1 MTKSYDIILTT
12 TGSKEEADRLAEM
25 LVSRQLA
32 ACVQVINIG
41 STYMWQGKI
50 TQEAEFLL
58 LIKTASHL
66 YSEVEKIIVENH
78 SYEIPEIIQIPIVQG
93 LPAYL
98 ARIDENTK

>member
-25 LVSRQLA
+25 LISRQLA

-98 ARIDENTK
+98 AWIDENTK

>member
-12 TGSKEEADRLAEM
+12 TGSKEETDRLAEM

-41 STYMWQGKI
+41 STYMWQGKM

-98 ARIDENTK
+98 AWIDENTK

>member
-25 LVSRQLA
+25 LISRQLA

-78 SYEIPEIIQIPIVQG
+78 NYEIPEIIQIPIVQG

-98 ARIDENTK
+98 AWIDENTK

>member
-41 STYMWQGKI
+41 STYMWQGKM

-58 LIKTASHL
+58 LIKTASHM

-98 ARIDENTK
+98 AWIDENTK

>member
-12 TGSKEEADRLAEM
+12 TGSKEEADRFAEM
-25 LVSRQLA
+25 LISRQLA

-98 ARIDENTK
+98 AWIDENTK

>member
-12 TGSKEEADRLAEM
+12 TGSKEETDRLAEM

-98 ARIDENTK
+98 AWIDENTK

>member
-78 SYEIPEIIQIPIVQG
+78 SYEIPEIIQIPIGQG

-98 ARIDENTK
+98 AWIDENTK

>member
-12 TGSKEEADRLAEM
+12 TGSKEETDRLAEM
-25 LVSRQLA
+25 LISRQLA

-98 ARIDENTK
+98 AWIDENTK

>member
-98 ARIDENTK
+98 AWIDENTK

>member
-41 STYMWQGKI
+41 STYMWQGKM

-98 ARIDENTK
+98 AWIDENTK